1 MLTIFKHN
9 YPSVLFNEPPHSDV
23 KLMVIVPVKNEED
36 GLLLTLDALR
46 FQVDDN
52 GDKLD
57 ESFYEVLLLVNNSI
71 DQTYHL
77 ATQYQRRFPEFKLH
91 VAEIELHKT
100 DAHVGMVRRLLM
112 DEAYERFMSINRPD
126 GIIVSTDGDSQ
137 VDQHWV
143 HYILK
148 EISQGN
154 DVVGGR
160 ILPRDTPK
168 LSKIHHLRDVSYR
181 YHLSRLESILDPCS
195 ADPWPRHFQCYGPS
209 LAVTCAIYD
218 KAGRI
223 PPIPYLEDEEFRKAL
238 YRIDAKVRKSPKV
251 KVYTSARLAGKV
263 EFGFS
268 VQLQQW
274 GNMTLEN
281 QQQHVEPL
289 NALIEKTSLKSE
301 LRRIWRSRYD
311 DADHRLQLLNV
322 SKKLLLDDAWL
333 TGKFYAC
340 QYFGELWE
348 LVEAEL
354 EQGNWRKQNVLQPI
368 SEVIKTF
375 RKYFSE
381 LPIAS

>member
-1 MLTIFKHN
+1 MLTIFTHN
-9 YPSVLFNEPPHSDV
+9 YPPVLFNEPPHPAV

-46 FQVDDN
+46 CQVDDD
-52 GDKLD
+52 GKGLD
-57 ESFYEVLLLVNNSI
+57 PDTYEILLLANNCS

-77 ATQYQRRFPEFKLH
+77 AKQYQQRYPEFRLH
-91 VAEIELHKT
+91 VAEIELQKAH
-100 DAHVGMVRRLLM
+100 AHVGMVRRLLM
-112 DEAYERFMSINRPD
+112 DEAYERFMRIGRPD

-143 HYILK
+143 HYIMM
-148 EISQGN
+148 EIAQGN

-160 ILPRDTPK
+160 ILPRGTPH
-168 LSKIHHLRDVSYR
+168 LSKMHHLQDVSYR

-209 LAVTCAIYD
+209 LAVTCSIYH

-238 YRIDAKVRKSPKV
+238 YRIDARVRKSPKV

-268 VQLQQW
+268 VQLKQW
-274 GNMTLEN
+274 GDMTLEN
-281 QQQHVEPL
+281 KQQQVESL
-289 NALIEKTSLKSE
+289 AAHISKANLKSE
-301 LRRIWRSRYD
+301 LRKVWQSRHD
-311 DADHRLQLLNV
+311 DADHQLQLIHIG
-322 SKKLLLDDAWL
+322 KKLLLDDAWL
-333 TGKFYAC
+333 KEKFFQC

-348 LVEAEL
+348 LIEIEL
-354 EQGNWRKQNVLQPI
+354 EQGNWRKQNTLQPI
-368 SEVIKTF
+368 AEVIKSF

>member
-1 MLTIFKHN
+1 
-9 YPSVLFNEPPHSDV
+9 
-23 KLMVIVPVKNEED
+23 MVIVPVKNEED